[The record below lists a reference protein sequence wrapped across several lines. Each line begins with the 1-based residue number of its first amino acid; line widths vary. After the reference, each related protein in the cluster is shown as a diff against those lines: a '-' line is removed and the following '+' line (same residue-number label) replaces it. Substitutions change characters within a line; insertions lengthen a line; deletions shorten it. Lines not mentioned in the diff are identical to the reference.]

1 MNIVRG
7 VLGIPSY
14 VVSAVLP
21 NSAAEPL
28 LQEKDD
34 ADLVEAEAQ
43 SLRATNGVGAGT
55 SQPLQGSSNGT
66 RHSDAALAVPN
77 GHTNGHVNGFHV
89 EEEEHVKLETAPR
102 QKKIERTAY
111 GLALY
116 AISSCF
122 LATMLMFAKKL
133 GQWNI
138 PTFEIL
144 LARSG
149 FLVFFAL
156 VGNALQRQNPL
167 GKRRGLL
174 LVRGIF
180 GFGAI
185 GNYLFAVSL
194 LPLNDT
200 LVLTF
205 TAPIWAAVLG
215 PCLIKEKP
223 SKAVGIAILLCFSGV
238 ALITQPSFLGFTDT
252 GRITALGAF
261 FALFQACLTSPCHTE
276 AFKALCSACAK
287 MCVRE
292 LRAEHPNVSVFYMA
306 WVSLVAALIG
316 CFLPMTWGA
325 TDSFRIPDHWAEWV
339 LLVGVGVTSYGSQ
352 FCMTNALRHARA
364 APALAMSYIS
374 IVLTITY
381 GYFLFNEVPTVLS
394 VTGAVLICVSTLSL
408 GAFEKTHPVV
418 SMTPDPSMRGGHA
431 AADGLGAYAVLPE
444 AEAPDRARS

>member
-7 VLGIPSY
+7 VFGIPSY
-14 VVSAVLP
+14 VYGAVFP
-21 NSAAEPL
+21 SSAAEPL
-28 LQEKDD
+28 LHEKNDD
-34 ADLVEAEAQ
+34 DLVEAEAQ
-43 SLRATNGVGAGT
+43 NLWATNGAGAEY
-55 SQPLQGSSNGT
+55 SPDLQSSGLANG
-66 RHSDAALAVPN
+66 HSVAGPTPN
-77 GHTNGHVNGFHV
+77 GHTNGLHLPH
-89 EEEEHVKLETAPR
+89 EEEHAKLEPAP
-102 QKKIERTAY
+102 KKEKVERTAF

-116 AISSCF
+116 ALSSCF

-156 VGNALQRQNPL
+156 VGCAIQRQNPL

-174 LVRGIF
+174 LIRGIF

-215 PCLIKEKP
+215 PFLIKEKP
-223 SKAVGIAILLCFSGV
+223 TKAVGVAILLCFGGV
-238 ALITQPSFLGFTDT
+238 ALITQPSFLGFPNT

-261 FALFQACLTSPCHTE
+261 FALFQ
-276 AFKALCSACAK
+276 ALCSACAK

-316 CFLPMTWGA
+316 CFLPKAWGD
-325 TDSFRIPDHWAEWV
+325 TNSFRVPDHWAQWT
-339 LLVGVGVTSYGSQ
+339 LLVGIGVTSYGSQ

-381 GYFLFNEVPTVLS
+381 GYFLFEEIPTVLS
-394 VTGAVLICVSTLSL
+394 ITGAVLICVSTFSL
-408 GAFEKTHPVV
+408 GAFEKTHPVP
-418 SMTPDPSMRGGHA
+418 SMTPDSSVRDGQAITGS
-431 AADGLGAYAVLPE
+431 ADGLGNYAALPS
-444 AEAPDRARS
+444 ADPAAPVQARS